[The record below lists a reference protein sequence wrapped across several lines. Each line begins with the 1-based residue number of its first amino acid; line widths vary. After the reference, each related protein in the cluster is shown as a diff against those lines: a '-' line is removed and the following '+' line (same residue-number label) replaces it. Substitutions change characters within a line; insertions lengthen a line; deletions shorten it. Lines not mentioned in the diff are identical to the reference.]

1 MNLYLVV
8 KTGDALDDKYI
19 KDRFPNAVTLD
30 EGHTWAV
37 VTEAQSVRE
46 VERQLE
52 LSKSRP
58 GLVFDGAVG
67 AGYAPTHLID
77 EVKGLLSGDTV
88 SHSAVAS
95 G

>member
-8 KTGDALDDKYI
+8 NSGDALNDEYI
-19 KDRFPNAVTLD
+19 RDRFPDAVTLD

-37 VTEAQSVRE
+37 VTEAHSVHE

-52 LSKSRP
+52 LSRSRP

-67 AGYAPTHLID
+67 AGYAPTRLID
-77 EVKGLLSGDTV
+77 EVKDLLSGDAV
-88 SHSAVAS
+88 SPSAVANA
-95 G
+95 